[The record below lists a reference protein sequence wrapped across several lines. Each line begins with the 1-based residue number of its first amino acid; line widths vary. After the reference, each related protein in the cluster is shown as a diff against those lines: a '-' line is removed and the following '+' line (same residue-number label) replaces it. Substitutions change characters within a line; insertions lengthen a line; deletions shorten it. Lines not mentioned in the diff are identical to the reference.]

1 MKTRLQRLALAA
13 CLSAALLAGC
23 ATYSPRAVRSGM
35 TADEVVAV
43 MGAPNA
49 RHAQPGGGS
58 RMEYARGPSGLHTY
72 MVDLDA
78 QGRVTGWEQVLD
90 DAHFNAITPGMTVQE
105 LQRRLGRPAA
115 IRSGGYQPGQVW
127 SYRYDSPF
135 KCDWWQVS
143 VVNGL
148 VRDAAFTPDPRCT
161 PLFDER

>member
-1 MKTRLQRLALAA
+1 MTTRLQRLAVAA

-23 ATYSPRAVRSGM
+23 ATYSPRAVRPGM

-58 RMEYARGPSGLHTY
+58 RLEYARGPSGLHTY

-78 QGRVTGWEQVLD
+78 QGRVTRWEQVLD
-90 DAHFNAITPGMTVQE
+90 EAHFNAITPGMTVQE
-105 LQRRLGRPAA
+105 LQRRLGRPSA
-115 IRSGGYQPGQVW
+115 IRAGGYQPGQVW
-127 SYRYDSPF
+127 SYRYDSSF